1 MPAPDLVTW
10 SSGRFSIPRLPRAT
24 KPYGFLKPPILPSP
38 PSRLWICLDSG
49 QIFQITHPR
58 HIVIMER
65 VKQLAAHFAGTSG
78 VHALEVKRPDDVVI
92 TLAIRSPLC
101 KAKKG
106 GFKDAR

>member
-1 MPAPDLVTW
+1 MQVFNSPTSKGNETIWISKAAHLAISSKSALDL
-10 SSGRFSIPRLPRAT
+10 
-24 KPYGFLKPPILPSP
+24 
-38 PSRLWICLDSG
+38 SG

-65 VKQLAAHFAGTSG
+65 VKQLAAHLAGTSG